1 MIHRLACPSVRQ
13 ELDLKTRPA
22 HRSAGFLLSVGFETG
37 PSLAS
42 TGLKGVG
49 GGALGVPVCLMR

>member
-1 MIHRLACPSVRQ
+1 MTLCRQ

-37 PSLAS
+37 PSLAF